1 MKEFRF
7 FILVMLLVVGAALA
21 SDPEATFKRVN
32 SVALSEFPPGTTS
45 YDLYWID
52 GKDQEKSTKTL
63 VTLLAAAKTQRA
75 KWVVASDN
83 ADALKRSL
91 FIALQGSTSSSE
103 TLTEIVLVSPL
114 TEDAALSAA
123 ATQVGAK
130 LIFRIIPG
138 E

>member
-7 FILVMLLVVGAALA
+7 LILFVLLAVGAAQA

-52 GKDQEKSTKTL
+52 GKDQDKSTKVL
-63 VTLLAAAKTQRA
+63 IALLAASKTQRA

-83 ADALKRSL
+83 AEALKGSL
-91 FIALQGSTSSSE
+91 LLALEGSTPSQE

-114 TEDAALSAA
+114 TEDPALSAA
-123 ATQVGAK
+123 ATLVGAK
-130 LIFRIIPG
+130 LIYRVIPG
-138 E
+138 Q

>member
-1 MKEFRF
+1 MKDLRY
-7 FILVMLLVVGAALA
+7 FILFMLLVVGAAQA

-32 SVALSEFPPGTTS
+32 SVALLEFPPGTTN

-52 GKDQEKSTKTL
+52 GKDQDKSTRTL

-83 ADALKRSL
+83 ADALKESL
-91 FIALQGSTSSSE
+91 LLALEGSTSSSE

-123 ATQVGAK
+123 ATHVGAK
-130 LIFRIIPG
+130 LIYRVIPDQ
-138 E
+138 

>member
-7 FILVMLLVVGAALA
+7 LILFVLLAVGAAQA

-52 GKDQEKSTKTL
+52 GKDQDKSTKVL
-63 VTLLAAAKTQRA
+63 IALLAASKTQRA

-83 ADALKRSL
+83 AEALKGSL
-91 FIALQGSTSSSE
+91 LLALEGSTPSQE
-103 TLTEIVLVSPL
+103 TLTDIVLVSPL
-114 TEDAALSAA
+114 TEDPALSGA
-123 ATQVGAK
+123 ATLVGAK
-130 LIFRIIPG
+130 LIYRVIPG
-138 E
+138 Q